1 MGLEELLSEAV
12 DDALD
17 KEETR
22 RSDRVILA
30 EKQRR
35 ASLSPRKAKLQKS
48 VDEIQKKL
56 NLWNDKAFLDAK
68 GGVDHSMIW
77 ECIRGLEALHRTSSN
92 TTDQGRWFAS
102 WVMNQL
108 IAVIN
113 TKEY

>member
-1 MGLEELLSEAV
+1 MGLTELISEAV

-22 RSDRVILA
+22 RSDHAILV

-35 ASLSPRKAKLQKS
+35 ASLSPKKAQLQKS
-48 VDEIQKKL
+48 ADEIQRKL
-56 NLWNDKAFLDAK
+56 NLWNDKAYSDGK
-68 GGVDHSMIW
+68 GGVDHSTIW
-77 ECIRGLEALHRTSSN
+77 ECIHGLEALHRNSSN
-92 TTDQGRWFAS
+92 TTDPSRWFAS

-113 TKEY
+113 TREY